1 EERKSKKLSV
11 DVGGL
16 ENLADWEVSPHSPA
30 EASFVGYETVEIDT
44 QVTAVKH
51 LPDGR
56 VAMLLRESP
65 FYAESGGQI
74 SDHGEIIGDGWRVEV
89 EDVCEIDARAA
100 GVRRVTSTVP

>member
-1 EERKSKKLSV
+1 GCYVEDIAVSEAALDTQRRRSQEERKSKRLTV

-16 ENLADWEVSPHSPA
+16 DTLSDWEVSRG
-30 EASFVGYETVEIDT
+30 ASADALFVGDETVEIDT
-44 QVTAVKH
+44 LVTAVKH

-74 SDHGEIIGDGWRVEV
+74 SDHGEIIGDGWRV
-89 EDVCEIDARAA
+89 D
-100 GVRRVTSTVP
+100 